1 MKFEPRFESIINN
14 VFDGRGPDKE
24 ECVDLLGFDP
34 HSLESTYMMSIANDI
49 CRRKMGNAGIMYAQI
64 GIDVAPCSANCKF
77 CAFAQEHFALQQ
89 KRMNMQEISECVH
102 AFADA
107 GDLFGVFL
115 MTIHTFDM
123 DYLLEAVKVTR
134 AALPSY
140 CPVWVNIGDMSVKEA
155 RQLKEAGVEGAYH
168 ALRLREGE
176 DTNLDPKERL
186 KTFNAIQESGLSLYT
201 CCEPIGPEHTAQEI
215 VDRIFL
221 SLEYSPIQLSAMRR
235 AMVPN
240 LPIAVRG
247 QISQLRL
254 AQITAILTL
263 TSVSFPQIA
272 TVGCHEPNLLGLT
285 AGSNVVAVEI
295 GANPRDEVTNTAEN
309 RGLSM
314 NDCRRMLFESGY
326 TSIITAEPKA
336 IPLTAEYL
344 RKLGA

>member
-1 MKFEPRFESIINN
+1 MKFEPHFESIISN
-14 VFDGRGPDKE
+14 VFNGRGPNKD
-24 ECVDLLGFDP
+24 ECVYLLGFAP

-49 CRRKMGNAGIMYAQI
+49 SRKKSGNAGIMYAQI

-77 CAFAQEHFALQQ
+77 CAFAQEHFALQP

-102 AFADA
+102 ALADD

-115 MTIHTFDM
+115 MTTHTFDM
-123 DYLLEAVKVTR
+123 GYLLEAVKVTR

-140 CPVWVNIGDMSVKEA
+140 SPVWVNVGDMSVKEA

-168 ALRLREGE
+168 CLRLREGV

-186 KTFNAIQESGLSLYT
+186 KTFNAIQKSGLSLYT
-201 CCEPIGPEHTAQEI
+201 CCEPIGPEHTPQEI

-221 SLEYSPIQLSAMRR
+221 SLEYGAIQLSAMRR
-235 AMVPN
+235 VMIPN
-240 LPIAVRG
+240 LPIAERG
-247 QISQLRL
+247 QISLLRL
-254 AQITAILTL
+254 AQITAILML
-263 TSVSFPQIA
+263 ISVSFPQVA
-272 TVGCHEPNLLGLT
+272 AAACHESNLLGLM
-285 AGSNVVAVEI
+285 AGSNVAAVEI
-295 GANPRDEVTNTAEN
+295 GANPRDEVANTAEN

-314 NDCRRMLFESGY
+314 NNCRRMLFEAGY